1 MDSNVLIAGI
11 IGVAGALLGAFLG
24 AWLNPKMQEWQE
36 NNRIK
41 DFLEN
46 IDILEKFI
54 IYLAY
59 KTTYLPLY
67 KMGIHLDSYK
77 DFNKEE
83 IEIANVL
90 NNSIN
95 LLDTLIRRLAQEQ
108 RIFVREDLHRGYYVS
123 LNTNLRNFISKD
135 KKLEKSLEESVKIYI
150 AEEIYPLYESII
162 TANGIFKVINTR
174 SMDSTITGICMFMD
188 NIQVFAIYGK
198 DLSYLRADT
207 QESFLNFP
215 KGIFHPHYHKP

>member
-11 IGVAGALLGAFLG
+11 IGVAGTLLGAFLG

-36 NNRIK
+36 NKRTKN
-41 DFLEN
+41 FLEN
-46 IDILEKFI
+46 IDIIEKFI

-59 KTTYLPLY
+59 KTTYIPLY

-83 IEIANVL
+83 IEIANTL
-90 NNSIN
+90 NNGIN

-108 RIFVREDLHRGYYVS
+108 RIFVREDLYRGYFIS

-135 KKLEKSLEESVKIYI
+135 KKLEKSLEEAVKIYI
-150 AEEIYPLYESII
+150 GEEIYPLYKSII
-162 TANGIFKVINTR
+162 IAKGIFNVINTR
-174 SMDSTITGICMFMD
+174 SMDSTITEICVFMN
-188 NIQVFAIYGK
+188 NIQVFTIYGK

-207 QESFLNFP
+207 QEAFLNFP
-215 KGIFHPHYHKP
+215 KGAFHPEL

>member
-1 MDSNVLIAGI
+1 MDSNVLIAA
-11 IGVAGALLGAFLG
+11 IGVVGTLFGAFLG

-36 NNRIK
+36 DKRTK
-41 DFLEN
+41 RFLEN

-83 IEIANVL
+83 IEIANTL
-90 NNSIN
+90 NNGIN

-108 RIFVREDLHRGYYVS
+108 QIFVREDLHRGYFIS

-135 KKLEKSLEESVKIYI
+135 KKLEKSLEEAVKIYI
-150 AEEIYPLYESII
+150 AEDIYPLYKSII
-162 TANGIFKVINTR
+162 TANGIFKVINTG
-174 SMDSTITGICMFMD
+174 SMDSTIAEICVFMN
-188 NIQVFAIYGK
+188 NIQVFTIYGK

-207 QESFLNFP
+207 QEAFLNFP
-215 KGIFHPHYHKP
+215 KGVFHPES

>member
-11 IGVAGALLGAFLG
+11 GVAGTLFGAFLG

-36 NNRIK
+36 NKRTRN
-41 DFLEN
+41 FLEN

-83 IEIANVL
+83 
-90 NNSIN
+90 
-95 LLDTLIRRLAQEQ
+95 
-108 RIFVREDLHRGYYVS
+108 
-123 LNTNLRNFISKD
+123 
-135 KKLEKSLEESVKIYI
+135 
-150 AEEIYPLYESII
+150 
-162 TANGIFKVINTR
+162 GIQYF
-174 SMDSTITGICMFMD
+174 S
-188 NIQVFAIYGK
+188 
-198 DLSYLRADT
+198 
-207 QESFLNFP
+207 
-215 KGIFHPHYHKP
+215 

>member
-11 IGVAGALLGAFLG
+11 GVAGTLFGAFLG

-36 NNRIK
+36 NKRTRN
-41 DFLEN
+41 FLEN

-135 KKLEKSLEESVKIYI
+135 KKLKKSLEEAVKLYI
-150 AEEIYPLYESII
+150 AEEFYPLYKSII
-162 TANGIFKVINTR
+162 KANGIFKVINTR
-174 SMDSTITGICMFMD
+174 SVDSTITEICIFMN

-198 DLSYLRADT
+198 DLSYLRGDT
-207 QESFLNFP
+207 QEAFLNFP
-215 KGIFHPHYHKP
+215 KGIFHPEYHKP